1 MTPYS
6 NFNANSQVM
15 YKEFCLSAVWDYLV
29 FAQSAYRC
37 YLIRKRV
44 TVFQVNG
51 PRMQQCYESISFLF
65 SHQDFYD
72 SEISPPHPD
81 SDRFFF
87 VFKIFYYFL
96 LSLIFN
102 VLSMSAGE
110 QHFFFFLLLRRCWCR
125 VVFLSLCGIIS
136 HKVVHPCCLSELES
150 LWTQCEKNSQLGA
163 GILGVKVTT
172 WPNLIR
178 RKCSIVPFLV
188 RLVVTVLRLSFTSC
202 LA

>member
-102 VLSMSAGE
+102 VLSISAGE
-110 QHFFFFLLLRRCWCR
+110 QHFFFFPFTEEMLM
-125 VVFLSLCGIIS
+125 
-136 HKVVHPCCLSELES
+136 PCSFFVS
-150 LWTQCEKNSQLGA
+150 LWHNFSQSGA
-163 GILGVKVTT
+163 STLPPWT
-172 WPNLIR
+172 R
-178 RKCSIVPFLV
+178 
-188 RLVVTVLRLSFTSC
+188 VTVDSVWEDLRAWSWNSWH
-202 LA
+202 